1 MSLIAQRYRH
11 AVDKLEAT
19 FGDLVVE
26 SYMAGGSHR
35 LMIAVML
42 HDPDF
47 SDADSWAPSLAVR
60 VHAANLVVR
69 IPETFP
75 AEHAVVSVH
84 RLDPFPLAPHP
95 LLRATTEPNVFMV
108 DYQEV
113 EYRQSHSATA
123 TLLSFVDCLLRS
135 LCAGPDPLV
144 IPEFYDFWRASQTA
158 TAANNG
164 NSSGSGSGSYN
175 KGPDLQRRRSRMSSL
190 RASGE
195 FPLLAQ
201 ADDSYSALHRA
212 AAHAALFPADLEKMA
227 AAHIARGKMGLM
239 FKQGRSFA
247 YYAGIR
253 TFTANG

>member
-1 MSLIAQRYRH
+1 MSLIALRYRR
-11 AVDKLEAT
+11 AVDKLEAA
-19 FGDLVVE
+19 FGDLIVE

-47 SDADSWAPSLAVR
+47 SDTDSWAPSLAVR

-158 TAANNG
+158 APANWG
-164 NSSGSGSGSYN
+164 QRI
-175 KGPDLQRRRSRMSSL
+175 PERRRSRMNSL
-190 RASGE
+190 RAASASGE

-201 ADDSYSALHRA
+201 TDSYSALHRA
-212 AAHAALFPADLEKMA
+212 AAHAAMFPADLEKLA
-227 AAHIARGKMGLM
+227 AAHITRGKMGLM